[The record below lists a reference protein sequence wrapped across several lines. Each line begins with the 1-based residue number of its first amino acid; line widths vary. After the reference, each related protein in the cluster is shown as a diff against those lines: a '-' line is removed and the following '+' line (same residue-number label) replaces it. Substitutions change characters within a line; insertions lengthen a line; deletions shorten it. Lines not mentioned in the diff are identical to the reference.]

1 MNEPG
6 TGFDAASA
14 EDLAAAFEAVVSQLL
29 AVCKDTDEA
38 AADLNLYAA
47 GLAQL
52 SQVLQRAQSRP
63 DEARPSALSADE
75 VTELGTYGHG
85 LLDGLRTSLP
95 EAAGEGLYRRLEELQ
110 IPLALWILRH
120 GGGWDEWESLTN
132 ALAEVANRVQAH
144 DRLRRLSEV
153 MGEVI
158 EAAPATLR
166 GDRERLDPGR
176 PWRVLHLNRAIVA
189 ARSLD
194 VDAMEPAF
202 DALLARLPEDAGAFF
217 NEGVRRMSQMGAPSE
232 VLDCFDRYQRRAPP
246 PIAH

>member
-1 MNEPG
+1 MNESTPE
-6 TGFDAASA
+6 FDAASA
-14 EDLAAAFEAVVSQLL
+14 DDLAAAFETIVSQLL
-29 AVCKDTDEA
+29 SVCEDTEA

-52 SQVLQRAQSRP
+52 SQVLQRAQRQHE
-63 DEARPSALSADE
+63 EADPSALTADE
-75 VTELGTYGHG
+75 ITELGTYGHA

-95 EAAGEGLYRRLEELQ
+95 AAAGDGLDRRLEELQ
-110 IPLALWILRH
+110 IPMALWILRH

-132 ALAEVANRVQAH
+132 ALAEVANRVQTH

-158 EAAPATLR
+158 EAAPASLR
-166 GDRERLDPGR
+166 GDLERLDAAR

-194 VDAMEPAF
+194 VDTMEPAF
-202 DALLARLPEDAGAFF
+202 DALLGRLPEDAGPFF

-232 VLDCFDRYQRRAPP
+232 VLDCFDRYQRRAPRP
-246 PIAH
+246 LAH

>member
-1 MNEPG
+1 MNES
-6 TGFDAASA
+6 TTRFDAASA
-14 EDLAAAFEAVVSQLL
+14 EDLAAAFEAIVSQLL
-29 AVCKDTDEA
+29 AVCEDTEDA

-47 GLAQL
+47 GLAQF
-52 SQVLQRAQSRP
+52 SQVLQRAQSQQNDADP
-63 DEARPSALSADE
+63 TADE
-75 VTELGTYGHG
+75 ITELGTYGHG

-95 EAAGEGLYRRLEELQ
+95 EAAGEGLDRRLEELQ

-132 ALAEVANRVQAH
+132 ALAAVANRAQAH
-144 DRLRRLSEV
+144 ERLRCLSKV
-153 MGEVI
+153 MGELI

-166 GDRERLDPGR
+166 GDTERLDPSR

-202 DALLARLPEDAGAFF
+202 DALLARLPEDAGPFF
-217 NEGVRRMSQMGAPSE
+217 NEGVRRMSRLGAPSE
-232 VLDCFDRYQRRAPP
+232 VLDCFYRYQRRAPQ
-246 PIAH
+246 PITH